1 MSTPTLPEALRTRR
15 AELGDI
21 GQEAASVSMGLEKN
35 QVHRWEKGAIP
46 DPESVPA
53 LMKFLGVSQDQ
64 LGAIILETRMRKVRI
79 ERL

>member
-1 MSTPTLPEALRTRR
+1 
-15 AELGDI
+15 
-21 GQEAASVSMGLEKN
+21 MGLEKN